1 MSKKVFGSAW
11 VQSTMPS
18 ATNFHLVCGN
28 PILYL
33 DLGDVCAVIFITAL
47 CIFFLVFL
55 SGSVPGMHAIV
66 LPSLLLPDGGQQHSS
81 ILQHGS
87 SQQFLSQ
94 SVRYGE
100 TFKVS

>member
-1 MSKKVFGSAW
+1 MS
-11 VQSTMPS
+11 ST
-18 ATNFHLVCGN
+18 TNFLLVYGN
-28 PILYL
+28 SISYL
-33 DLGDVCAVIFITAL
+33 DLGEVCAVIFITAL
-47 CIFFLVFL
+47 CIFLVFL

-87 SQQFLSQ
+87 SQEFLSQ

>member
-1 MSKKVFGSAW
+1 
-11 VQSTMPS
+11 
-18 ATNFHLVCGN
+18 
-28 PILYL
+28 
-33 DLGDVCAVIFITAL
+33 
-47 CIFFLVFL
+47 
-55 SGSVPGMHAIV
+55 MHAIV

-87 SQQFLSQ
+87 SQEFL

>member
-1 MSKKVFGSAW
+1 MS
-11 VQSTMPS
+11 ST
-18 ATNFHLVCGN
+18 TNFLLVYGN
-28 PILYL
+28 SISYL
-33 DLGDVCAVIFITAL
+33 DLGEVCAVIFITAL
-47 CIFFLVFL
+47 IVFFLVFL

-87 SQQFLSQ
+87 SQEFLSQ